1 MVSLLYVSWR
11 KVLHRSDYTD
21 EKVLNSSDDIYRWK
35 VIHSSNDIYL
45 WKVIHRSDEIY
56 RWKVIHSS
64 DDIYLSSK
72 SYLVCGPEARFMNHS
87 VGWRVKWI

>member
-1 MVSLLYVSWR
+1 MYVQVLQMVSLLYVSWR
-11 KVLHRSDYTD
+11 KVLHSSDYTD

-35 VIHSSNDIYL
+35 VIHSSDDIYL
-45 WKVIHRSDEIY
+45 WKVI
-56 RWKVIHSS
+56 KSS

-87 VGWRVKWI
+87 VGWRVKWN